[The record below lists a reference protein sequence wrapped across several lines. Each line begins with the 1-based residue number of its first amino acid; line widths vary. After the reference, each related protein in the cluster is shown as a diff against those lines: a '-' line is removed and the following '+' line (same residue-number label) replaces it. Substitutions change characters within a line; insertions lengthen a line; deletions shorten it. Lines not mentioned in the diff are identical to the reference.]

1 MEDQDGKRE
10 CALDDPQRRVSE
22 PVIGWLLL
30 GVAALTVISAVLPW
44 ATVLGISIKGTVGDG
59 KLSIFCGAVLAVLG
73 VLIGVRQGRLWVSI
87 VAILRRPVQNP

>member
-1 MEDQDGKRE
+1 MT
-10 CALDDPQRRVSE
+10 AMTYPAAPQRRVSE

-59 KLSIFCGAVLAVLG
+59 KLSIF
-73 VLIGVRQGRLWVSI
+73 
-87 VAILRRPVQNP
+87 